1 AVIDLTGYN
10 AEKLEKARKLEEIV
24 IGFRPECCEVGQAK
38 KPNSFV
44 HKMNVEVSELLG
56 DTMNIYGYLNKT
68 NMVIKTSPFTK
79 YTVNEDLDFCVEY
92 KNVILFD
99 AKTEEII

>member
-1 AVIDLTGYN
+1 
-10 AEKLEKARKLEEIV
+10 
-24 IGFRPECCEVGQAK
+24 
-38 KPNSFV
+38 
-44 HKMNVEVSELLG
+44 MNVEVSELLG

-99 AKTEEII
+99 AITEEII